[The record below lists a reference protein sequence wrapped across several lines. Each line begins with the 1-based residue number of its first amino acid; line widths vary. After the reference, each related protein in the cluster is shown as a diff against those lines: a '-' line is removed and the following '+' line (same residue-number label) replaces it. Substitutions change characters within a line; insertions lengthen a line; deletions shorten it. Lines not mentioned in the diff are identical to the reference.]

1 MYEDSYEEPS
11 VFTPA
16 VKWLITM
23 NILVF
28 VMQFLR
34 GQFMEYWFALWPNFH
49 SGYLPV
55 SVNEYYAVNS
65 FRPWQLITY
74 AFLHSTSSISHILFN
89 MIGLWMF
96 GKPLELTVGTKRF
109 TIFYLTCVLGGA
121 LTHLAYAHVVGSPF
135 PMLGASGGVFGLL
148 LAYGMLFPR
157 EKVFMLFIPVPIEA
171 RFFVILYG
179 LLELFNGISNVQG
192 GVAHFAH
199 LGGMLFGIFVIQ
211 YWRGSFPFSKRKI
224 F

>member
-1 MYEDSYEEPS
+1 MYEDSYEQPS
-11 VFTPA
+11 IFTPA
-16 VKWLITM
+16 VKWLLTM

-28 VMQFLR
+28 VMQFMR
-34 GQFMEYWFALWPNFH
+34 GQFMEYWFALWPNIH
-49 SGYLPV
+49 SGYLPI
-55 SVNEYYAVNS
+55 SVNEYYAVNA

-109 TIFYLTCVLGGA
+109 TIFYLICVLGGA

-135 PMLGASGGVFGLL
+135 PMLGASGGIFGLL

-171 RFFVILYG
+171 RFFVIFYG
-179 LLELFNGISNVQG
+179 LLELFNGITNVQG

-199 LGGMLFGIFVIQ
+199 LGGMLFGFFVIQ